1 MPAERSYTELTEI
14 GYRAWNEDD
23 LEALLA
29 ICHPEVEYYTSG
41 VFPGL
46 QFSYEGKEGL
56 RRWWADFHEPWK
68 QIKVIPE
75 RIAERPDGVAV
86 LVRFEGT
93 GRQGI
98 ETTMQ
103 FINTIEIRDGL
114 AYRFNSQPPTDEA
127 IRELG
132 LS

>member
-1 MPAERSYTELTEI
+1 VPPSPTHTELAEI

-29 ICHPEVEYYTSG
+29 ICHPEVEYRTSG

-46 QFSYEGKEGL
+46 RSVYEGEDGI
-56 RRWWADFHEPWK
+56 RRWWADFHEPWS

-86 LVRFEGT
+86 LIRFEGT

-98 ETTMQ
+98 ETTMK
-103 FINTIEIRDGL
+103 FINTIEIRENL
-114 AYRFNSQPPTDEA
+114 AYRFDSQPPTEAA

-132 LS
+132 LG